1 MFGFFIQQ
9 SKEWT
14 NKLRKLGYYQ
24 TKIPSKTKKK
34 VTKKGLKREKS
45 QMWTERPL
53 IQRNHKIS
61 LIDILREGM
70 LQLGSLIWK
79 GLLVTSIK
87 MKSKVR
93 KQKKVVWN
101 QLFCWAGAWGR
112 VLQPLQAKQ
121 WKRLCIVSP
130 ALTSVWCLIR
140 SWHKF
145 TNILCCWYSY
155 LCTLLGVSSQRAWL

>member
-14 NKLRKLGYYQ
+14 NKLIKLGYYQ

-93 KQKKVVWN
+93 KQKKVV
-101 QLFCWAGAWGR
+101 
-112 VLQPLQAKQ
+112 
-121 WKRLCIVSP
+121 
-130 ALTSVWCLIR
+130 
-140 SWHKF
+140 
-145 TNILCCWYSY
+145 
-155 LCTLLGVSSQRAWL
+155 